1 MYENLTGVQHKSA
14 IVDVTDRCNL
24 RCKHCFYFR
33 EEHDSREMAS
43 EEFLNGLKVLQKR
56 HNIISMGWS
65 GGEPLYRPDVVQKGA
80 KLFAINQLFTNGT
93 LSIPKIRNLM
103 PFISLD
109 GTQPIHDEVRGKGT
123 YDKIMEN
130 LRTTSARTVFF
141 LATFHKFNEMCIEEM
156 VQELSAFG
164 RPVVGMIAMLF
175 TPLKKYKEIK
185 GYRHS
190 TTQKN
195 LLDLSWD
202 ARDQIIQRLLALKKS
217 YPNFL
222 LNEEVDL
229 EMMLSENAPEATARC
244 NMPQRTLT
252 LDLNLNRKLPCVLG
266 ADVDC
271 SKCGCPFPYEQEARR
286 RGLKPKSWNLKTQDK
301 DLDAQIDHVQKKSP
315 S

>member
-33 EEHDSREMAS
+33 EEHDSREMNA
-43 EEFLNGLKVLQKR
+43 EEFLEGLKILQRR

-65 GGEPLYRPDVVQKGA
+65 GGEPLFRPEVVKNGA

-93 LSIPKIRNLM
+93 LPIPKIRNLM

-109 GTQPIHDEVRGKGT
+109 GIRVIHDEVRGKGV
-123 YDKIMEN
+123 YDRIMEN
-130 LRTTSARTVFF
+130 LKTSPAKTVFF
-141 LATFHKFNEMCIEEM
+141 LATFHRANEKCLEAM
-156 VQELSAFG
+156 VQELSDFG
-164 RPVVGMIAMLF
+164 RPVVGLMAMLF

-185 GYRHS
+185 GYEHS
-190 TTQKN
+190 NTQKN
-195 LLDLSWD
+195 IIDLSWEE
-202 ARDQIIQRLLALKKS
+202 RDQIIDRLLELKRS
-217 YPNFL
+217 YPKFL
-222 LNEEVDL
+222 LNEAPDL
-229 EMMLSENAPEATARC
+229 EMMKSENAHEATSRC

-271 SKCGCPFPYEQEARR
+271 TKCGCPFPYEQEARR
-286 RGLKPKSWNLKTQDK
+286 RGLKPKYWALKTHDK
-301 DLDAQIDHVQKKSP
+301 ELDTHFARVQKKNM
-315 S
+315 